1 MVWKILILSL
11 SISWL
16 PSSRTST
23 ELLSREQMEP
33 NGGSERTSGEYGRAK
48 AVEKKERM
56 KLSFS
61 VGAGIPEGE
70 SYWRSGVSFGVRV
83 GEALNPSLFLTQ
95 EVSLSRFVFDRSAFY
110 DEGYRRADDPSR
122 FRRIFS
128 EWEVKGRNPNMD
140 LVSLNLGLAV
150 FVEDIQVFQHKA
162 TLSFLGSVGLYR
174 SIRDGMEVTY
184 RGRREELL
192 KPRKED
198 GFGACIGLRVYSE
211 DFFVEVSH
219 HSAAFP
225 GGDFHVG
232 RLAMGMEFGI

>member
-1 MVWKILILSL
+1 MVGKVLILSL
-11 SISWL
+11 SICWNFAL

-23 ELLSREQMEP
+23 ELHSRKQEVV
-33 NGGSERTSGEYGRAK
+33 R
-48 AVEKKERM
+48 
-56 KLSFS
+56 LSFS

-70 SYWRSGVSFGVRV
+70 SYWRSGVSLGVRV

-140 LVSLNLGLAV
+140 LVSLNLGLAI
-150 FVEDIQVFQHKA
+150 FVEDIQVFQHRA
-162 TLSFLGSVGLYR
+162 TLSFLGSVGLYS

-184 RGRREELL
+184 QGRREELL
-192 KPRKED
+192 KPRKEN

-225 GGDFHVG
+225 GGDLHVG
-232 RLAMGMEFGI
+232 RLTMGIEFGI